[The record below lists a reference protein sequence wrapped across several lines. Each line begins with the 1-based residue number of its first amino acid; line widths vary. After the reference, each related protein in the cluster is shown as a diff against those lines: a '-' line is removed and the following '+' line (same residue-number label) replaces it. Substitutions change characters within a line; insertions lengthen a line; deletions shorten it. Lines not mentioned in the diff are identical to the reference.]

1 MNWHNKQQHEES
13 VENRRNDLITKELQ
27 GKRVPTLKAVIL
39 WINSKRKVKL

>member
-1 MNWHNKQQHEES
+1 MNWHELQQHEES

-27 GKRVPTLKAVIL
+27 GKRTPTLKAVIL